1 MNAIIIT
8 VGHCDLTQTE
18 ILRDLIGDNKTSQPI
33 MLVKMLQSGYDFV
46 KLQKHVKII
55 LTEILAMQTTKTD
68 KVQEEELALQF
79 RAKSG

>member
-33 MLVKMLQSGYDFV
+33 VLVNV
-46 KLQKHVKII
+46 
-55 LTEILAMQTTKTD
+55 TKW
-68 KVQEEELALQF
+68 L
-79 RAKSG
+79 

>member
-33 MLVKMLQSGYDFV
+33 VLVKMLQSGYDFV
-46 KLQKHVKII
+46 KLQKHV
-55 LTEILAMQTTKTD
+55 
-68 KVQEEELALQF
+68 
-79 RAKSG
+79 